1 MHRYFVK
8 TNWIVRKLF
17 PRYIWRLPKGSRT
30 IYLTFDDGPH
40 PEATPFV
47 LDLLQQ
53 YGAKA
58 TFFCTGNNAEAYP
71 ELIARIRAEGHS
83 IGNHTYDHPNGWDTE
98 EEAYLENVARA
109 AQLLPGRLFRPP
121 YGRIRAGQARRLAEA
136 MGVAQ
141 PRIIMWD
148 VLSCDFD
155 TGLTPEQCLC
165 FVNRNYEDG
174 SIVVFHDSA
183 KALPRLRY
191 ALSGAIRKMAEEGFR
206 FDRIVE
212 ERL

>member
-83 IGNHTYDHPNGWDTE
+83 IGNHSYDHPNGWHTE
-98 EEAYLENVARA
+98 EEAYLDNVARA
-109 AQLLPGRLFRPP
+109 AQLLPGSLFRPP
-121 YGRIRAGQARRLAEA
+121 YGRIRSGQARRLAEA
-136 MGVAQ
+136 MGVTQ

-155 TGLTPEQCLC
+155 TGLTPEQCLRY
-165 FVNRNYEDG
+165 VNRNYEDG

-191 ALSGAIRKMAEEGFR
+191 ALTGSIQKMAEEGFR
-206 FDRIVE
+206 FDRIKE